1 MATRSLIAIA
11 GDTAVAYAY
20 VHYDGYLAGV
30 GRKLI
35 ELYNTQEDALNIAQ
49 AGYLSGLENTIEESI
64 EKAVHKDQN
73 PGIVSTE
80 RDLIEDADN
89 CGAEYVYLWRDGQ
102 WLYSERYSTTTA
114 EANIDRTFKKLD
126 DVELLKEIRDQ
137 YQRVLDH
144 MLAQKAA

>member
-49 AGYLSGLENTIEESI
+49 AGYLSTLEKTIEESI
-64 EKAVHKDQN
+64 EKSVHKDEN

-102 WLYSERYSTTTA
+102 WLYSERYSNTTA
-114 EANIDRTFKKLD
+114 EAHVDRTFKKLD
-126 DVELLKEIRDQ
+126 DTRLLEEVCKYYERALELTL
-137 YQRVLDH
+137 L
-144 MLAQKAA
+144 QKAA